1 MTEHVR
7 AAPIN
12 LESEQALLGAVLLHN
27 NVYPKVANIVSA
39 DHFAEEIHRS
49 IWAVMSAII
58 EKGEAATPITLKTY
72 LGDADL
78 GGLTVSQYLAR
89 PVAEATTISNA
100 PSYARTVRA
109 LAARRMIIG
118 LTDEISGLAYDMPV
132 EETVEALFAKL
143 EKRIEQ
149 VRPTIAPD
157 DAGFVDFGSI
167 DSRDVYEAYQ
177 NGGTMTGVSTGLEGL
192 DEKLGGLQP
201 SDLIILAGRP
211 GSGKTAL
218 ATHIAYHAAVEA
230 KLRAEAGGDQGVV
243 GFFSLEMGRRQ
254 LKNRII
260 SSLADIEYWKL
271 RRGKASQEE
280 MERYFEA
287 ERALRKLPLEIDE
300 TGALSIAQVAM
311 RARHLKRRKGLRLLV
326 VDYLQLMQGTRSR
339 GDNRVQEVTEI
350 TTGLKALAKEL
361 GVPVIALSQL
371 SRKVEERDDKR
382 PMLSD
387 LRESG
392 SIEQDADSVIFVYRD
407 EYYLKD
413 RAPKNNPEA
422 YAKWERAMAMAA
434 GVAELI
440 IGKNRHGGS
449 GWVEVGFVAD
459 YTRFTNTPPPKPVLA
474 EEAQERVRN
483 FKPTKP
489 GQQVL
494 DVLQAL
500 LISKGQDPSEE
511 VRKANPRLSTG
522 AKVIPLEVCVEAFK
536 DNCYP
541 MLSDNALKTK
551 FSEGMNNLRDGG
563 WAAYAKLEEQYFC
576 WLPARSAE

>member
-7 AAPIN
+7 TAPIN
-12 LESEQALLGAVLLHN
+12 IESEQALLGAVLLN
-27 NVYPKVANIVSA
+27 NNIYPKVANIVSA
-39 DHFAEEIHRS
+39 PHFAEEAHRS
-49 IWAVMSAII
+49 IWTVMSAII

-72 LGDADL
+72 LGDGDL
-78 GGLTVSQYLAR
+78 GGMTVSQYLAR
-89 PVAEATTISNA
+89 LAAEATTISNA

-157 DAGFVDFGSI
+157 DEGFVDFGSI

-177 NGGTMTGVSTGLEGL
+177 NGGASLGVSTGLEGL
-192 DEKLGGLQP
+192 DDKLGGLQP
-201 SDLIILAGRP
+201 SDLIIIAGRP

-230 KLRAEAGGDQGVV
+230 KLKRDAGDDQGVV
-243 GFFSLEMGRRQ
+243 GFFSLEMGRHQ

-260 SSLADIEYWKL
+260 SSLADIEFWKL
-271 RRGKASQEE
+271 RRGKASRDE
-280 MERYFEA
+280 MERYYEA
-287 ERALRKLPLEIDE
+287 EQALRKLPLDIDE

-326 VDYLQLMQGTRSR
+326 IDYLQLMQGTKSR

-361 GVPVIALSQL
+361 NVPIIALSQL

-422 YAKWERAMAMAA
+422 YAKWERALALAT

-449 GWVEVGFVAD
+449 GWVEVGFEGQ
-459 YTRFTNTPPPKPVLA
+459 YTRFTNSPPPKPVLPD
-474 EEAQERVRN
+474 EARERIRE
-483 FKPTKP
+483 FKPSKL
-489 GQQVL
+489 GSQVL
-494 DVLQAL
+494 EVLQAL
-500 LISKGQDPSEE
+500 LLTKGQDPTEE
-511 VRKANPRLSTG
+511 IRKANPRLSTG
-522 AKVIPLEVCVEAFK
+522 AKVIPVEACLEAFR

-541 MLSDNALKTK
+541 MLTENAAKTK
-551 FSEGMNNLRDGG
+551 FSEGMLNLRDAG
-563 WAAYAKLEEQYFC
+563 WSAYAKLEEQYYC
-576 WLPARSAE
+576 WLPSRSAE

>member
-1 MTEHVR
+1 MTEQGRTLPVNIDVEH
-7 AAPIN
+7 
-12 LESEQALLGAVLLHN
+12 ALLGAVLLN
-27 NVYPKVANIVSA
+27 NSVYPKVANIVA
-39 DHFAEEIHRS
+39 AEHFAEEVNRA
-49 IWAVMSAII
+49 IWSTTAAII
-58 EKGEAATPITLKTY
+58 EKGEIATPITLKTY

-78 GGLTVSQYLAR
+78 GGMTVGQYLAR
-89 PVAEATTISNA
+89 LVAEATTIVNA
-100 PSYARTVRA
+100 PSYARTVRS
-109 LAARRMIIG
+109 LAARRMIIS
-118 LTDEISGLAYDMPV
+118 LTDEISNLAYEMPV
-132 EETVEALFAKL
+132 EETAEALFARL

-157 DAGFVDFGSI
+157 DEGFVDFGSI

-177 NGGTMTGVSTGLEGL
+177 NGGASLGVSTGLEGL
-192 DEKLGGLQP
+192 DDKLGGLQP

-230 KLRAEAGGDQGVV
+230 KLKADAGSESGVV

-260 SSLADIEYWKL
+260 SSLANIEFWKL

-280 MERYFEA
+280 MERYYEA
-287 ERALRKLPLEIDE
+287 ERSLRKLPLDIDE
-300 TGALSIAQVAM
+300 TGALSIGQVAM

-361 GVPVIALSQL
+361 AVPIIALSQL
-371 SRKVEERDDKR
+371 SRRVEDRDDKR

-459 YTRFTNTPPPKPVLA
+459 YTRFTNSPPPKPVLPD
-474 EEAQERVRN
+474 EARERVRE
-483 FKPTKP
+483 FKPSKL
-489 GQQVL
+489 GSQVL
-494 DVLQAL
+494 EVLQAL
-500 LISKGQDPSEE
+500 LLTKGQEPTEE
-511 VRKANPRLSTG
+511 IRKANPRLFRG
-522 AKVIPLEVCVEAFK
+522 ARLIPVEACLEAFR

-541 MLSDNALKTK
+541 MLTENAAKTK
-551 FSEGMNNLRDGG
+551 FSEGMLNLRDAG
-563 WAAYAKLEEQYFC
+563 WSAYAKLEEQYFC
-576 WLPARSAE
+576 WLPSRSAE